1 MGGFAGRVRL
11 GLFVRDFY
19 KLGRNW
25 LKFEYLVL
33 LIEE

>member
-1 MGGFAGRVRL
+1 MGGSAGRVRL
-11 GLFVRDFY
+11 GLLVRDPH

-25 LKFEYLVL
+25 SKSEHPVP